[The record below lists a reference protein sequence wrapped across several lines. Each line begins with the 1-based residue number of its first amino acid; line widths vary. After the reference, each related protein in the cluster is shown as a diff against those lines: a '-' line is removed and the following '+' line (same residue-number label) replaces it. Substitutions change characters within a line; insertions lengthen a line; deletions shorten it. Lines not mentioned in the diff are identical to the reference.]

1 VHRGDNVTGEEEKS
15 CGGSSGQWEDQ
26 DREQD
31 TEGGSCSG
39 GGGGGVGL
47 GEPGALPCDLS
58 PSGHPGPLSVGS
70 DGDVLPDTGAHADIT
85 SRWLKTAA
93 VLALGKGARE

>member
-1 VHRGDNVTGEEEKS
+1 MAFDS
-15 CGGSSGQWEDQ
+15 IGSSTVQLLAFASMGA
-26 DREQD
+26 RV
-31 TEGGSCSG
+31 

-93 VLALGKGARE
+93 VLAGKGARE